1 MKSEMAILILKV
13 LYKAGIRNLILKAI
27 NDPEEH
33 WDDAVIEVLD
43 LLMGLDQ
50 TKLCSKFKRRESH
63 DKL

>member
-1 MKSEMAILILKV
+1 MKSEMVILILKV

-50 TKLCSKFKRRESH
+50 TKI
-63 DKL
+63 